1 MSTLK
6 WTRKKGFSLIELLL
20 VVAIIGIISAL
31 VLLNGSAS
39 ETVDVQT
46 ESKNVIKALQS
57 IRSGW
62 LAYYAERQEFLGLPA
77 SEDVNEFA
85 ANSPFVRSLE
95 IYIDRDIEKD
105 IAKYGNVM
113 FCKKTKLGITSAY
126 LGFTGNWQFRTG
138 LEDAI
143 ENSLA
148 HNANGFGLLS
158 RNGGNYETFAHSQGG
173 NGIMMR
179 VY

>member
-85 ANSPFVRSLE
+85 ASSPRSE
-95 IYIDRDIEKD
+95 EH
-105 IAKYGNVM
+105 
-113 FCKKTKLGITSAY
+113 TSE
-126 LGFTGNWQFRTG
+126 LQ
-138 LEDAI
+138 
-143 ENSLA
+143 
-148 HNANGFGLLS
+148 S
-158 RNGGNYETFAHSQGG
+158 R
-173 NGIMMR
+173 
-179 VY
+179 